1 MAEYFAGESLL
12 SKTIGDSVDYV
23 ANLPSPRYIK
33 SHLPL
38 DLLPKQLDKIKPK
51 VHTIKVTSLELLLTF
66 CFSYR

>member
-23 ANLPSPRYIK
+23 ASLPSPRYIK

-38 DLLPKQLDKIKPK
+38 DLLPKQLEKVKPK
-51 VHTIKVTSLELLLTF
+51 VH
-66 CFSYR
+66 